1 MRHVTS
7 FLKYRVTAL
16 LSVAATNVVQLLD
29 GVHDLSVESLS
40 QGVTNLSRIN
50 IIFTQSVQKY
60 SKTSANNH

>member
-40 QGVTNLSRIN
+40 QGVTNLTRI
-50 IIFTQSVQKY
+50 
-60 SKTSANNH
+60 